1 MPMTRLRRKNNPAST
16 PVLRDRNVAA
26 PRAPN
31 TVPESPPPKPEPA
44 CAPAPRCR
52 RISTL
57 MPIATSTYTTL
68 NNVSNII
75 LIHSN
80 SGARRSADG
89 EEILGDQRCA
99 AYQATVDVRLGEQF
113 RGIGRFHAAAVQDAQ
128 RAGNCSIDSRQF
140 ATNEGV
146 DRLCLGRRRGTPGPD
161 RPDRLIGHDRRGKRR
176 DATGLDHRIELL
188 ADYRL
193 RGARIALLERFADAQ
208 DRNKSFGLGPGEF
221 RGYAGARLAMVL
233 APFGMPHEHMGGP
246 DVPEHAGGNLAGDRA
261 LCVFADILRAKGH
274 RAAALLSDQIGEIHA
289 RREDRKIGAFH

>member
-31 TVPESPPPKPEPA
+31 TVPEAPPPKPEPA

-57 MPIATSTYTTL
+57 MPIATSTYTKL

-75 LIHSN
+75 VIHSN

-113 RGIGRFHAAAVQDAQ
+113 RGIGRFHAAAIQDAQ
-128 RAGNCSIDSRQF
+128 RARNCSIDSRQF
-140 ATNEGV
+140 ATNVGM
-146 DRLCLGRRRGTPGPD
+146 DGLCLGGRGGTPGSD
-161 RPDRLIGHDRRGKRR
+161 RPDRLVRHDRRAER
-176 DATGLDHRIELL
+176 ANPAAFEHRVELL
-188 ADYRL
+188 ADDRL
-193 RGARIALLERFADAQ
+193 RGAGIALPERFADAQ
-208 DRNKSFGLGPGEF
+208 HRNES
-221 RGYAGARLAMVL
+221 
-233 APFGMPHEHMGGP
+233 
-246 DVPEHAGGNLAGDRA
+246 
-261 LCVFADILRAKGH
+261 C
-274 RAAALLSDQIGEIHA
+274 
-289 RREDRKIGAFH
+289 